1 MNSIPLTKEQEE
13 DFIKLLQ
20 ARFTKHTAR
29 HTGLE
34 WSVVQQKLAA
44 NNIAIQTLWNLEQT
58 GGEPDVVRYDKE
70 KNEVTFIDCSP
81 ESPKGRRS
89 VCYDQAA
96 LDSRKTFK
104 PAHSAVAMAAEMGA
118 ELLSEQDYR
127 FLQTLG
133 EFDLKT
139 SSWVVT
145 PMAIRTLG
153 GGLFCD
159 KRYNTVFTYH
169 NGVESYYAARGF
181 RCLVKV

>member
-1 MNSIPLTKEQEE
+1 MQTTTLPKQHVKQ
-13 DFIKLLQ
+13 FIELLHVRFSANTRRHSGIEWGTVEARLLQ
-20 ARFTKHTAR
+20 NKQA
-29 HTGLE
+29 LE
-34 WSVVQQKLAA
+34 A
-44 NNIAIQTLWNLEQT
+44 LWQLEQT
-58 GGEPDVVRYDKE
+58 GGEPDVVQYNTE
-70 KNEVTFIDCSP
+70 TSEVVFFDCSP
-81 ESPKGRRS
+81 ESPKDRRS

-118 ELLSEQDYR
+118 ELLTEQDYR

-133 EFDLKT
+133 DFDLKT
-139 SSWVVT
+139 SSWVET
-145 PMAIRTLG
+145 PRAIRVLG

-181 RCLVKV
+181 RCAVRL